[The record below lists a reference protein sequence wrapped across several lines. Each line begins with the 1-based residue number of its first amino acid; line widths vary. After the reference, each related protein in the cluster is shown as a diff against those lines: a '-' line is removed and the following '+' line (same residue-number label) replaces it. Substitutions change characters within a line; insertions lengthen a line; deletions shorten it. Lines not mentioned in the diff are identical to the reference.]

1 MKEYPILFSTAM
13 VQAILDGDKTMTRR
27 TNGLEIINNNISA
40 PYWQGAYLREVLRYD
55 IEHKTFALFKR
66 KDKRGDDCFKFPYG
80 CVNDL
85 IWVREEH
92 LISVNGNHIQCVFK
106 DSGSIMLHFDEIPA
120 NTLKNIKKRKTL
132 GKWQRARFLPKCFA
146 RIWLEITEIEAERL
160 HDITETDILREGV
173 RIPCADNKPVFKL
186 GVENSA
192 ASFLPEGFMQKDNG
206 IILTQEMLLKAHWAE
221 LWCKINGR
229 ENYDTNPWV
238 WAISFKVISTNG
250 KHQ

>member
-13 VQAILDGDKTMTRR
+13 VQAILAGNKTVTRR
-27 TNGLEIINNNISA
+27 EIKQLPTDTYLQTLVLHASGKYTWAPNGKNPITDADIIERKPPFGEIGSK
-40 PYWQGAYLREVLRYD
+40 L
-55 IEHKTFALFKR
+55 
-66 KDKRGDDCFKFPYG
+66 
-80 CVNDL
+80 
-85 IWVREEH
+85 WVREEH

-106 DSGSIMLHFDEIPA
+106 DLGAIMLHFDEIPA
-120 NTLKNIKKRKTL
+120 NTLKNLKKRKTL

-186 GVENSA
+186 GIENSA

-229 ENYDTNPWV
+229 ENYNANPWV
-238 WAISFKVISTNG
+238 WAIFFKVISTNG